1 MSIANAAYPA
11 AIIKVGKKIGRCS
24 NPAATTHTLTTQT
37 VCIVWHWISL
47 KNPTM
52 TKSSTKSWTKS
63 WTISSTMNS
72 SKVVSVPLAQEDS
85 AQAASAQVLVQPLQT
100 HPPVI

>member
-52 TKSSTKSWTKS
+52 TKSSTKSSTKSWTES
-63 WTISSTMNS
+63 WTISSTVNS
-72 SKVVSVPLAQEDS
+72 SEVVLVPWAQEGP
-85 AQAASAQVLVQPLQT
+85 AQAEKRLDRALPHT
-100 HPPVI
+100 